1 MGPLRNVNSGLLR
14 RVIARFGWTP
24 LKVERVRGVWRVETE
39 DGIFALKKAS
49 CSAKKLSFLHQA
61 MEEARRQGVEGIL
74 PWVSCGKGRPF
85 LEEKGRAWYATR
97 WYGEVLDA
105 REAPAEELIRQLAI
119 FHRVFEKPAERGGEF
134 RYRAGRELIERWKGH
149 RERIREYGSQL
160 KTREF
165 SSPFDQLLKEQA
177 DLLDKAFSFA
187 VRGMERFVDTEKGV
201 PPRYTL
207 CHGRIHPN
215 NILRGD
221 RGWIWIDW
229 DHARVDSPVRD
240 LALFFRQFSGP
251 SDGGGRILSLLE
263 VYERE
268 RRLSKKEKKLL
279 ALYLAYPDG
288 LAQLLRQYRKPG
300 GIAEAEAV
308 RRLRK
313 ELDRIRGVRET
324 MGELW
329 PKRPVNKGGSQTIQ
343 SKEGM
348 AVAALHSR
356 AGKEAR
362 DDKKGDG

>member
-1 MGPLRNVNSGLLR
+1 M
-14 RVIARFGWTP
+14 
-24 LKVERVRGVWRVETE
+24 
-39 DGIFALKKAS
+39 
-49 CSAKKLSFLHQA
+49 
-61 MEEARRQGVEGIL
+61 
-74 PWVSCGKGRPF
+74 
-85 LEEKGRAWYATR
+85 
-97 WYGEVLDA
+97 
-105 REAPAEELIRQLAI
+105 
-119 FHRVFEKPAERGGEF
+119 
-134 RYRAGRELIERWKGH
+134 
-149 RERIREYGSQL
+149 
-160 KTREF
+160 
-165 SSPFDQLLKEQA
+165 
-177 DLLDKAFSFA
+177 
-187 VRGMERFVDTEKGV
+187 
-201 PPRYTL
+201 
-207 CHGRIHPN
+207 
-215 NILRGD
+215 
-221 RGWIWIDW
+221 
-229 DHARVDSPVRD
+229 
-240 LALFFRQFSGP
+240 
-251 SDGGGRILSLLE
+251 E